1 MANMTGEITRRSI
14 DRDRKFYSGSFS
26 VGTLAVFGVFM
37 RALLKLGSFFL
48 GILGMFCW
56 TRESGGTFRYAT
68 LVGAYTLILDLL
80 LVAGLLIK
88 HCGDFLFLLL
98 QTM

>member
-1 MANMTGEITRRSI
+1 
-14 DRDRKFYSGSFS
+14 
-26 VGTLAVFGVFM
+26 M
-37 RALLKLGSFFL
+37 RPLLKLGSFFL
-48 GILGMFCW
+48 GILGMFCL

-68 LVGAYTLILDLL
+68 LVCAYTLILDLL

-88 HCGDFLFLLL
+88 HCGDFLFLFLLL